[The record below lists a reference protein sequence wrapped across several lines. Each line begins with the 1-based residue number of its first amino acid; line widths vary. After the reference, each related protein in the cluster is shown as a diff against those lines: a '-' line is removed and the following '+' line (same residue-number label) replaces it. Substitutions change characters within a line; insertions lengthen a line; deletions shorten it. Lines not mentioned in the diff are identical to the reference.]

1 MNAPIR
7 IAAACVALA
16 ATAALAGPTPD
27 HCGNGPALAGM
38 RARIATIE
46 AQVDQLEVTVD
57 RAEQRRLA
65 DLNLKHLQEA
75 VGQLRHR
82 KLSPGCRIE
91 LMSSLLEALVRN
103 QQLALA
109 ETGR

>member
-1 MNAPIR
+1 MKVI
-7 IAAACVALA
+7 IKVAAVCIALA
-16 ATAALAGPTPD
+16 ATGASADRTAS
-27 HCGNGPALAGM
+27 HCAKSPLVEGM
-38 RARIATIE
+38 LARIATIE